1 MHEPSN
7 WRRNKVFSGVQL
19 RWLRPHL
26 VGGSPAGH
34 HRPLAVVV
42 RGAVVA
48 ILVVILHLFILFFI
62 SLVCQVLQHGALLV
76 PQAGP
81 LAIIVVRITLMSE
94 MVYSIVSIIHNIFI
108 TIGDFEKNDC

>member
-42 RGAVVA
+42 CGAVVA

-62 SLVCQVLQHGALLV
+62 FLLCQILQHGALV

-108 TIGDFEKNDC
+108 TIGFEKQTDC